1 MISSLIC
8 FRHAAATL
16 AVALVLV
23 GAVPTSIALAQS
35 TSPSAPATAALSQST
50 ISALQEA
57 LNKQGITVKV
67 DGVLNE
73 DTRAA
78 IKKYQTQHHL
88 PVTGEPDKATFD
100 KLGVVAPQSAGPS
113 AAQTLSQAAPAG
125 QMQMGQMPMG
135 RMQMGQTP
143 MGQTPMGQMP
153 MGQMHC
159 HMMQGQMQGMMIMM
173 QGMMQ
178 MMQAMHGQMPS
189 AQSQGIGPGSMQPK
203 QN

>member
-1 MISSLIC
+1 MISSLKS

-16 AVALVLV
+16 AIALVLV
-23 GAVPTSIALAQS
+23 CAAPTSGALAQ
-35 TSPSAPATAALSQST
+35 TAPPTAPAAAALSQST

-57 LNKQGITVKV
+57 LSKQGITVKV
-67 DGVLNE
+67 DGVLND

-88 PVTGEPDKATFD
+88 PVTGEPDKATLD

-113 AAQTLSQAAPAG
+113 AAQTLAQATPAG

-135 RMQMGQTP
+135 RMQMGQ
-143 MGQTPMGQMP
+143 MQ
-153 MGQMHC
+153 MGQMHPGSKMHC
-159 HMMQGQMQGMMIMM
+159 QMMQGQMQGMMMMM

-189 AQSQGIGPGSMQPK
+189 AQSPGPETGSMQPK
-203 QN
+203 QH